1 MAEIDILQAIVLGI
15 VQGLTEWLPI
25 SSSGHLALVQLA
37 MDLEVPIFYD
47 VILHIGTLVG
57 VFAIYRRDIAGILRS
72 TVASGKGSSKR
83 KSIEE
88 EGGGEEVA
96 KYPQGRRMLWLII
109 LGTIPTG
116 IIGLAFRSFFES
128 SFYDPVSIAVGFIIT
143 GALVLVTGLLKPGQK
158 KLGSADAILIGI
170 GQGISIFSSISRSG
184 ATLSAG
190 LFRGVE
196 REQLVRYSFLLS
208 IPAILGAAAIDVVAM
223 DEQQKAQ
230 LASIGVESYIA
241 GTVVSAAVGYASIRI
256 LIKLVIKGKFYLF
269 AFYCFAIGVATLL
282 LLYSLPTQHGPI

>member
-1 MAEIDILQAIVLGI
+1 MDILQAIVLGI

-37 MDLEVPIFYD
+37 MDLEIPIFYD
-47 VILHIGTLVG
+47 VILHIGTLAG

-72 TVASGKGSSKR
+72 TVAFGKGSSKR

-88 EGGGEEVA
+88 EGGEEVA

-158 KLGSADAILIGI
+158 KLSSADAILIGI

-282 LLYSLPTQHGPI
+282 LL

>member
-37 MDLEVPIFYD
+37 MDLEIPIFYD
-47 VILHIGTLVG
+47 VILHIGTLAG
-57 VFAIYRRDIAGILRS
+57 VFAIYRRDIAGIMRS
-72 TVASGKGSSKR
+72 TVAFGEGSSKR
-83 KSIEE
+83 KSIE
-88 EGGGEEVA
+88 EEVA

-143 GALVLVTGLLKPGQK
+143 GALVLVTGLLKSGQK

-230 LASIGVESYIA
+230 LASIGAESYIA
-241 GTVVSAAVGYASIRI
+241 GTVVSATVGYASIRI

-282 LLYSLPTQHGPI
+282 LL

>member
-1 MAEIDILQAIVLGI
+1 LAEIDILQAIVLGI

-47 VILHIGTLVG
+47 VILHIGTLAG
-57 VFAIYRRDIAGILRS
+57 VFAIYHRDIAGILRS

-83 KSIEE
+83 KSI
-88 EGGGEEVA
+88 EEVA

-230 LASIGVESYIA
+230 LASIGAESYIA
-241 GTVVSAAVGYASIRI
+241 GAVVSAAVGYASIRI

-269 AFYCFAIGVATLL
+269 AFYCFAIGVATLFL
-282 LLYSLPTQHGPI
+282 L

>member
-1 MAEIDILQAIVLGI
+1 LAEIDILQAIVLGI

-47 VILHIGTLVG
+47 VILHIGTLAG
-57 VFAIYRRDIAGILRS
+57 VFAIYRKDISGILRS

-88 EGGGEEVA
+88 GGGGGEEVA

-230 LASIGVESYIA
+230 LASIDVESYIA
-241 GTVVSAAVGYASIRI
+241 GAVVSAAVGYASIRM

-282 LLYSLPTQHGPI
+282 LL

>member
-47 VILHIGTLVG
+47 VILHIGTLAG

-72 TVASGKGSSKR
+72 TVASRKGSSKR

-230 LASIGVESYIA
+230 LASIGAESYIA
-241 GTVVSAAVGYASIRI
+241 GTIVSAAVGYASIRI

-282 LLYSLPTQHGPI
+282 LL

>member
-37 MDLEVPIFYD
+37 MNLEVPIFYD
-47 VILHIGTLVG
+47 VILHIGTLAG
-57 VFAIYRRDIAGILRS
+57 VFAIYHRDIAGILRS

-83 KSIEE
+83 KSI
-88 EGGGEEVA
+88 EEVA

-230 LASIGVESYIA
+230 LASIGAESYVA
-241 GTVVSAAVGYASIRI
+241 GAVVSAAVGYASIRI

-269 AFYCFAIGVATLL
+269 AFYCFAIGVATLFL
-282 LLYSLPTQHGPI
+282 L

>member
-1 MAEIDILQAIVLGI
+1 LAEIDILQAIVLGI

-37 MDLEVPIFYD
+37 MDLEIPIFYD
-47 VILHIGTLVG
+47 VILHIGTLAG

-72 TVASGKGSSKR
+72 TVASGEGSSKR

-88 EGGGEEVA
+88 EEGEEEVA

-158 KLGSADAILIGI
+158 KLSSADAILIGI

-230 LASIGVESYIA
+230 LASIGVESYMA
-241 GTVVSAAVGYASIRI
+241 GMIVSAAVGYASIRI

-269 AFYCFAIGVATLL
+269 AFYCFAIGVATLFL
-282 LLYSLPTQHGPI
+282 L

>member
-1 MAEIDILQAIVLGI
+1 MLGI

-37 MDLEVPIFYD
+37 MNLEVPIFYD
-47 VILHIGTLVG
+47 VILHIGTLAG
-57 VFAIYRRDIAGILRS
+57 VFAIYHRDIAGILRS

-83 KSIEE
+83 KSI
-88 EGGGEEVA
+88 EEVA

-230 LASIGVESYIA
+230 LASIGAESYIA
-241 GTVVSAAVGYASIRI
+241 GAVVSAAVGYASIRI

-269 AFYCFAIGVATLL
+269 AFYCFAIGVATLFL
-282 LLYSLPTQHGPI
+282 L

>member
-1 MAEIDILQAIVLGI
+1 
-15 VQGLTEWLPI
+15 
-25 SSSGHLALVQLA
+25 
-37 MDLEVPIFYD
+37 
-47 VILHIGTLVG
+47 
-57 VFAIYRRDIAGILRS
+57 
-72 TVASGKGSSKR
+72 
-83 KSIEE
+83 
-88 EGGGEEVA
+88 
-96 KYPQGRRMLWLII
+96 MLWLII

-143 GALVLVTGLLKPGQK
+143 GTLVLVTGLLKPGQK
-158 KLGSADAILIGI
+158 KLSSVDAILIGI

-208 IPAILGAAAIDVVAM
+208 IPAIVGAAAIDVVAM

-241 GTVVSAAVGYASIRI
+241 GIVVSAAVGYASIRI

-282 LLYSLPTQHGPI
+282 LL

>member
-1 MAEIDILQAIVLGI
+1 LAEIDILQAIVLGI

-37 MDLEVPIFYD
+37 MDLEIPIFYD
-47 VILHIGTLVG
+47 VILHIGTLAG

-72 TVASGKGSSKR
+72 TVAFGEGSSKR
-83 KSIEE
+83 KSIE
-88 EGGGEEVA
+88 EEVA

-143 GALVLVTGLLKPGQK
+143 GALVLVTGLLKSGQK

-230 LASIGVESYIA
+230 LASIGAESYIA

-282 LLYSLPTQHGPI
+282 LL

>member
-1 MAEIDILQAIVLGI
+1 LAEIDILQAIVLGI

-37 MDLEVPIFYD
+37 MDLEIPIFYD
-47 VILHIGTLVG
+47 VILHIGTLAG

-72 TVASGKGSSKR
+72 TVAFGKGSSKR

-88 EGGGEEVA
+88 GGEGVT

-230 LASIGVESYIA
+230 LASIGAESYIA
-241 GTVVSAAVGYASIRI
+241 GTIVSAAVGYASIRI

-282 LLYSLPTQHGPI
+282 LL

>member
-1 MAEIDILQAIVLGI
+1 LAEIDILQAIVLGI

-37 MDLEVPIFYD
+37 MDLEIPIFYD
-47 VILHIGTLVG
+47 VILHIGTLAG

-72 TVASGKGSSKR
+72 TVAFGEGSSKR
-83 KSIEE
+83 KSIE
-88 EGGGEEVA
+88 EEVA

-143 GALVLVTGLLKPGQK
+143 GALVLVTGLLKSGQK

-230 LASIGVESYIA
+230 LASIDAESYIA
-241 GTVVSAAVGYASIRI
+241 GAVVSAAVGYASIRM

-282 LLYSLPTQHGPI
+282 LL

>member
-1 MAEIDILQAIVLGI
+1 MLGI

-47 VILHIGTLVG
+47 VILHIGTLAG

-88 EGGGEEVA
+88 EGGEEEVA

-241 GTVVSAAVGYASIRI
+241 GAVVSAAVGYASIRI

-282 LLYSLPTQHGPI
+282 LL

>member
-1 MAEIDILQAIVLGI
+1 LAEIDILQAIVLGI

-83 KSIEE
+83 KSI
-88 EGGGEEVA
+88 EEVA

-230 LASIGVESYIA
+230 LASIGAESYIA
-241 GTVVSAAVGYASIRI
+241 GMVVSAAVGYASIRI

-269 AFYCFAIGVATLL
+269 AFYCFAIGVATLFL
-282 LLYSLPTQHGPI
+282 L

>member
-1 MAEIDILQAIVLGI
+1 LAEIDILQAIVLGI

-37 MDLEVPIFYD
+37 MDLEIPIFYD
-47 VILHIGTLVG
+47 VILHIGTLAG

-72 TVASGKGSSKR
+72 TVAFGEGSSKR
-83 KSIEE
+83 KSIE
-88 EGGGEEVA
+88 EEVA

-143 GALVLVTGLLKPGQK
+143 GALVLVTGLMKSGQK

-230 LASIGVESYIA
+230 LASIGAESYIA

-269 AFYCFAIGVATLL
+269 AFYCFAIGVVTLL
-282 LLYSLPTQHGPI
+282 LL

>member
-25 SSSGHLALVQLA
+25 SSSGHLVLVQLA

-47 VILHIGTLVG
+47 VILHIGTLAG
-57 VFAIYRRDIAGILRS
+57 VFAIYHRDIAGILRS

-83 KSIEE
+83 KSI
-88 EGGGEEVA
+88 EEVA

-230 LASIGVESYIA
+230 LASIGAESYIA
-241 GTVVSAAVGYASIRI
+241 GAVVSAAVGYASIRI

-269 AFYCFAIGVATLL
+269 AFYCFAIGVATLFL
-282 LLYSLPTQHGPI
+282 L

>member
-47 VILHIGTLVG
+47 VILHIGTLAG

-72 TVASGKGSSKR
+72 TVAFGKGSSKR

-88 EGGGEEVA
+88 EGGEEEVA

-116 IIGLAFRSFFES
+116 IIGLVFRSFFES

-230 LASIGVESYIA
+230 LASIGAESYIA

-282 LLYSLPTQHGPI
+282 LL

>member
-47 VILHIGTLVG
+47 VILHIGTLAG

-83 KSIEE
+83 KSI
-88 EGGGEEVA
+88 EEVA

-158 KLGSADAILIGI
+158 KLGSVDAILIGI

-230 LASIGVESYIA
+230 LASIGAESYIA
-241 GTVVSAAVGYASIRI
+241 GAVVSAAVGYASIRI

-269 AFYCFAIGVATLL
+269 AFYCFAIGVATLFL
-282 LLYSLPTQHGPI
+282 L

>member
-47 VILHIGTLVG
+47 VILHIGTLAG

-72 TVASGKGSSKR
+72 TVAFGEGSSKR
-83 KSIEE
+83 KSIE
-88 EGGGEEVA
+88 EEVA

-143 GALVLVTGLLKPGQK
+143 GALVLVTGLMKSGQK

-230 LASIGVESYIA
+230 LASIGAESYIA

-282 LLYSLPTQHGPI
+282 LL

>member
-83 KSIEE
+83 KSI
-88 EGGGEEVA
+88 EEVA

-230 LASIGVESYIA
+230 LASIGAESYIA
-241 GTVVSAAVGYASIRI
+241 GMVVSAAVGYASIHI

-269 AFYCFAIGVATLL
+269 AFYCFAIGVATLFL
-282 LLYSLPTQHGPI
+282 L

>member
-1 MAEIDILQAIVLGI
+1 LAEIDILQAIVLGI

-37 MDLEVPIFYD
+37 MGLEIPIFYD
-47 VILHIGTLVG
+47 VILHIGTLAG

-72 TVASGKGSSKR
+72 TVASGEGSSKR
-83 KSIEE
+83 KSIE

-158 KLGSADAILIGI
+158 KLSSADAILIGI

-282 LLYSLPTQHGPI
+282 LL

>member
-1 MAEIDILQAIVLGI
+1 LAEIDILQAIVLGI

-37 MDLEVPIFYD
+37 MDLEIPIFYD
-47 VILHIGTLVG
+47 VILHIGTLAG

-72 TVASGKGSSKR
+72 TVAFGEGSSKR
-83 KSIEE
+83 KSIE
-88 EGGGEEVA
+88 EEVA

-143 GALVLVTGLLKPGQK
+143 GALVLVTGLMKSGQK

-230 LASIGVESYIA
+230 LASIGAESYIA
-241 GTVVSAAVGYASIRI
+241 GAVVSAAVGYASIRI

-282 LLYSLPTQHGPI
+282 LL

>member
-1 MAEIDILQAIVLGI
+1 LAEIDILQAIVLGI

-37 MDLEVPIFYD
+37 MDLEIPIFYD
-47 VILHIGTLVG
+47 VILHIGTLAG

-72 TVASGKGSSKR
+72 TVAFGEGSSKR
-83 KSIEE
+83 KSIE
-88 EGGGEEVA
+88 EEVA

-128 SFYDPVSIAVGFIIT
+128 SFYDPVSIAIGFIIT

-230 LASIGVESYIA
+230 LASIDAESYIA
-241 GTVVSAAVGYASIRI
+241 GAVVSAAVGYASIRM

-282 LLYSLPTQHGPI
+282 LL

>member
-1 MAEIDILQAIVLGI
+1 LAEIDILQAIVLGI

-37 MDLEVPIFYD
+37 MDLEIPIFYD
-47 VILHIGTLVG
+47 VILHIGTLAG

-72 TVASGKGSSKR
+72 TVAFGEGSSKR
-83 KSIEE
+83 KSIE
-88 EGGGEEVA
+88 EEVA

-143 GALVLVTGLLKPGQK
+143 GALVLVTGLMKSGQK

-230 LASIGVESYIA
+230 LASIGAESYIA

-282 LLYSLPTQHGPI
+282 LL

>member
-88 EGGGEEVA
+88 EGGEEVA
-96 KYPQGRRMLWLII
+96 KYPQGRWMLWLII

-208 IPAILGAAAIDVVAM
+208 IPAILGAAAVDVLAM

-230 LASIGVESYIA
+230 LASIGAESYIA
-241 GTVVSAAVGYASIRI
+241 GTVASAAVGYASIRI

-282 LLYSLPTQHGPI
+282 LL

>member
-37 MDLEVPIFYD
+37 MDLEIPIFYD
-47 VILHIGTLVG
+47 VILHIGTLAG

-72 TVASGKGSSKR
+72 TVAFGEGSSKR

-88 EGGGEEVA
+88 EEVA

-143 GALVLVTGLLKPGQK
+143 GALVLVTGLMKSGQK

-230 LASIGVESYIA
+230 LASIGAESYIA
-241 GTVVSAAVGYASIRI
+241 GTVVSATVGYASIRI

-282 LLYSLPTQHGPI
+282 LL

>member
-1 MAEIDILQAIVLGI
+1 LAEIDILQAIVLGI

-47 VILHIGTLVG
+47 VILHIGTLAG

-72 TVASGKGSSKR
+72 TVAFGKGSSKR

-241 GTVVSAAVGYASIRI
+241 GTIVSAAVGYASIRI

-282 LLYSLPTQHGPI
+282 LL

>member
-47 VILHIGTLVG
+47 VILHIGTLAG

-72 TVASGKGSSKR
+72 TVAFGKGSSKR

-230 LASIGVESYIA
+230 LASIGAESYIA
-241 GTVVSAAVGYASIRI
+241 GTIVSAAVGYASIRI

-282 LLYSLPTQHGPI
+282 LL

>member
-1 MAEIDILQAIVLGI
+1 LAEIDILQAIVLGI

-37 MDLEVPIFYD
+37 MDLEIPIFYD
-47 VILHIGTLVG
+47 VILHIGTLAG

-72 TVASGKGSSKR
+72 TVAFGEGSSKR
-83 KSIEE
+83 KSIE
-88 EGGGEEVA
+88 EEVA

-143 GALVLVTGLLKPGQK
+143 GALVLVTGLLKSGQK

-230 LASIGVESYIA
+230 LASIGAESYIA
-241 GTVVSAAVGYASIRI
+241 GAVVSAAVGYASIRM

-282 LLYSLPTQHGPI
+282 LL

>member
-47 VILHIGTLVG
+47 VILHIGTLAG

-88 EGGGEEVA
+88 EGGEEEVA

-230 LASIGVESYIA
+230 LASIGAESYIA

-282 LLYSLPTQHGPI
+282 LL

>member
-1 MAEIDILQAIVLGI
+1 LAEIDILQAIVLGI

-47 VILHIGTLVG
+47 VILHIGTLAG

-72 TVASGKGSSKR
+72 TVAFGKGSSKR

-230 LASIGVESYIA
+230 LASIGAESYIA
-241 GTVVSAAVGYASIRI
+241 GTIVSAAVGYASIRI

-282 LLYSLPTQHGPI
+282 LL